1 MRILILAAA
10 LISTGAFAQ
19 TVAPTAPSAPPA
31 AAAVA
36 DAQSAP
42 KSDWVRVEAL
52 KMGTSIHIKTNDHGS
67 TRCIVGAVDAE
78 SITCGGVKFK
88 RASILY
94 IKNSHRVRSSLVG
107 LGAGAGLALAITVG
121 LAEHCKDL
129 NCSVGSAITLA
140 IIDLAAFVATPIVF
154 GVYDLTAG
162 TIYKAATP

>member
-10 LISTGAFAQ
+10 LISTGASAQ
-19 TVAPTAPSAPPA
+19 TVAPTAPSAPP

-67 TRCIVGAVDAE
+67 TRCVVGAVDAE
-78 SITCGGVKFK
+78 SVTCGGVKFN

-107 LGAGAGLALAITVG
+107 LGAGAGFALAITVG